1 MNFHLSFLDESRHIQ
16 DVWEANFE
24 SEHTAICWMWMV
36 GGVWALKYDW
46 SLMELRCRRCCST
59 KVTVCPRVPADK
71 KECCIARIPARFLR
85 PSGKSERRQP
95 REVPHILIV
104 ERDDALAASHESL
117 VHDAGYSV
125 SASWSNYISAG
136 KWLSAHNPDA
146 AILDVKLQDRF
157 CLALAKKLSAR
168 HIPFLAVSGWPADTP
183 GVDRIFQS
191 ATWLEKPVTYAG
203 LQLAL
208 RSIL

>member
-59 KVTVCPRVPADK
+59 RVAVCPRVPADK

-125 SASWSNYISAG
+125 GASWSNYISAG
-136 KWLSAHNPDA
+136 KWLNAHNPDA